1 MSPSAVSPLPILRNP
16 LSIDPRRSP
25 HGLSLEERASQGIG
39 EAGRRNRY
47 ILGYGAEVE
56 ADWLAR
62 GLEAPDLPA
71 IQRYRLARTR
81 AQMKAADIAGAVFL
95 DPLNVRYVTDST
107 NMQVWIMHNAARY
120 AFVATEGPVVL
131 FEYRNCHHL
140 SAHSV
145 AIDEIRPTRG
155 TYFFHSGSRLP
166 EVYRDWA
173 GEIADLIASHGG
185 GNRRIA
191 LDHGPPDG
199 IRALQSLGLEVVDAQ
214 PIIEMARV
222 IKSPEEIKAMRRAM
236 AACLDALDDA
246 RAALQPGMT
255 ELELW
260 GAFWNAAVRR
270 GSEWIET
277 CLLAAGP
284 RTNPWFQEC
293 SGYAIQAGD
302 IVGFDTD
309 LVGPYGY
316 CADISRTW
324 VCGDERGNG
333 EQRSL
338 YAIAQEQVQH
348 NLALLKPGLG
358 FREFTE
364 TARLLPEDCLPR
376 RYSVLVHGV
385 GLCDEWPAIPYP
397 QDFASSGYDG
407 VFEPG
412 MVVCVETYTGRVG
425 GKEGVKL
432 EEQVVITETGY
443 DFISIPKPDPQLT

>member
-1 MSPSAVSPLPILRNP
+1 MPQSLDGPSPALTLA
-16 LSIDPRRSP
+16 
-25 HGLSLEERASQGIG
+25 ERDARQLA
-39 EAGRRNRY
+39 EANALNRY
-47 ILGYGAEVE
+47 KIGYGDAVE
-56 ADWLAR
+56 ADWRAR

-71 IQRYRLARTR
+71 MQRYRVARVR
-81 AQMKAADIAGAVFL
+81 EALKEADIAGAVLF
-95 DPLNVRYVTDST
+95 DPLNVRYLTDST

-120 AFVATEGPVVL
+120 AFIATDGPVIL
-131 FEYRNCHHL
+131 FEYHNCHHL

-145 AIDEIRPTRG
+145 VIDEIRPTVG
-155 TYFFHSGSRLP
+155 TYFFTNGYRLP
-166 EVYRDWA
+166 EVYKKWSA
-173 GEIADLIASHGG
+173 ELADLIAEYGG

-191 LDHGPPDG
+191 MDHGAPG
-199 IRALQSLGLEVVDAQ
+199 AIHALEAHNLTVVDAQ
-214 PIIEMARV
+214 PAIETARS
-222 IKSPEEIKAMRRAM
+222 IKSPDEIKAMRRAM

-246 RAALQPGMT
+246 HAALTPGMT

-260 GAFWNAAVRR
+260 GAFWDASVSR

-324 VCGDERGNG
+324 LCGGDRGDD
-333 EQRSL
+333 EQRAL
-338 YAIAQEQVQH
+338 YAMAQEQVQY
-348 NLALLKPGLG
+348 NTELLKPGLA
-358 FREFTE
+358 FRDFVEI
-364 TARLLPEDCLPR
+364 ARSLPEECLPR
-376 RYSVLVHGV
+376 RYSVMVHGV

-397 QDFASSGYDG
+397 QDFEAKGYDG

-412 MVVCVETYTGRVG
+412 MVVCVESYTGRVG

-443 DFISIPKPDPQLT
+443 EPISIPKPDPQLAA